1 VRSYLPDFDLT
12 VPASLTEALELMAT
26 GQYRPLA
33 GGTDI
38 MVVLNAGNFPVA
50 RFLDLSRCHELRGI
64 QETDSALSFGALATF
79 TEVRECKAVHQHFP
93 NLVKSARVTGALAIQ
108 NRGTLGGNIVNASPA
123 ADTPPSLLA
132 YGAEV
137 ELISKRG
144 TRRVAYESF
153 HKGYKQ
159 MDLAP
164 DELLYRI
171 HVPKPAGR
179 TFHFYRKVGTRQ
191 AQAISK
197 ICLAAFARI
206 TDGAVA
212 ELRVGLGSVAP
223 APARARNAEAVIL
236 GRPLGALP
244 IEEARTALLKDISP
258 IDDIRSNAHYRQV
271 VTQNVLGQMLL
282 ELAKS

>member
-1 VRSYLPDFDLT
+1 MRSFLPDFNLT
-12 VPASLTEALELMAT
+12 MPGSLVEALDLMAT
-26 GQYRPLA
+26 GSYRPLA

-38 MVVLNAGNFPVA
+38 MVVLNAGRFPVS
-50 RFLDLSRCHELRGI
+50 RFLDLSRCAELRGI
-64 QETDSALSFGALATF
+64 QETETTLSFGALTTF
-79 TEVRECKAVHQHFP
+79 TDVRDCKAVHQHFP
-93 NLVKSARVTGALAIQ
+93 NLVKSARLTGALAIQ

-137 ELISKRG
+137 ELISRRG
-144 TRRVAYESF
+144 TRKVAYDAF

-206 TDGAVA
+206 ADGAVA
-212 ELRVGLGSVAP
+212 ELRVGLGAVAP
-223 APARARNAEAVIL
+223 VPARARNAEAVIL

-244 IEEARTALLKDISP
+244 IEEARQALLKDISP